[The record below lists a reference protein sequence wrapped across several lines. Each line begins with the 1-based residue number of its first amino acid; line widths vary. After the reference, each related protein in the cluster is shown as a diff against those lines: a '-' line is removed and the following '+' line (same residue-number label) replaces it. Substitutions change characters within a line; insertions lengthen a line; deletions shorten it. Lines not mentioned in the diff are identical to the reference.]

1 MTTPDEATQV
11 GPAHIGQG
19 ATVSHVDESPHVAVT
34 TASVLDEDERRE
46 LERLRNEVATMR
58 AAPAPRRH
66 GIRWKSLAAA
76 VLLVLGCVGVPASVL
91 AIWTHNQVT
100 QTDRFVATVSP
111 VIEDPAVQSAL
122 TNRITT
128 EVLTYVDV
136 QQLANDAIDA
146 IAAQGVRPELVD
158 RLHDLT
164 GPLVSG
170 VTNLVHGKVQQLV
183 ASPQFI
189 AAWNRALQVAHEQA
203 NAVLSGES
211 SAITIKN
218 GMVVLDLNPFIEAAK
233 QQLVTSGFS
242 AAAKIPEV
250 HPTVDLAP
258 ASGLIRA
265 QTAYQMLDAVASWL
279 PWITLLLLAA
289 GVYLARRRRRALLGV
304 GLGVVAGM
312 LVLAVAL
319 LVGRAMLVNAVPEQG
334 VAAAAATYDILVR
347 FLRIA
352 LRTLAVLGLVIA
364 LGAYLV
370 GPAAGAVQIR
380 AALDRGIR
388 ALRPARV
395 AEALAAGPV
404 GPWVHAHRQL
414 LRLAALGLAVLVFIL
429 LDRPTGWDVLL
440 VAIGLV
446 LALAI
451 IEFLDQA
458 PEQAASVETTGA
470 ENLPVPTGGAS
481 RAAEHGS
488 ALPVPA
494 KRE

>member
-1 MTTPDEATQV
+1 
-11 GPAHIGQG
+11 
-19 ATVSHVDESPHVAVT
+19 VSHVDESPHVAVT
-34 TASVLDEDERRE
+34 TSALDQDERGE
-46 LERLRNEVATMR
+46 LERLRREVATLR
-58 AAPAPRRH
+58 TAPAPRRR

-100 QTDRFVATVSP
+100 QTDRFVTTVSP
-111 VIEDPAVQSAL
+111 VIADPAVQSAL
-122 TNRITT
+122 TNRVTT
-128 EVLTYVDV
+128 EVLTYIDV

-164 GPLVSG
+164 GPLVAG
-170 VTNLVHGKVQQLV
+170 VTNLVHEKVQQLV

-189 AAWNRALQVAHEQA
+189 ATWNRALQVAHGQA

-218 GMVVLDLNPFIEAAK
+218 GMVVLDLNPFIESAK
-233 QQLVTSGFS
+233 QQLVTSGFT

-250 HPTVDLAP
+250 HPTIDLAP

-265 QTAYQMLDAVASWL
+265 QTAYQMLDAVAAWL

-319 LVGRAMLVNAVPEQG
+319 LVGRAMLVNTVPEQG

-352 LRTLAVLGLVIA
+352 LRTLAVLGLVVA
-364 LGAYLV
+364 LGAYLA

-380 AALDRGIR
+380 TALNRGIT
-388 ALRPARV
+388 ALRRGRV
-395 AEALAAGPV
+395 ADALAAGPV
-404 GPWVHAHRQL
+404 GPWVHTHLQL

-429 LDRPTGWDVLL
+429 LDQPTGLDVLL
-440 VAIGLV
+440 VAVGLLV
-446 LALAI
+446 ALGI
-451 IEFLDQA
+451 IKFLDQEPDQTA
-458 PEQAASVETTGA
+458 PDDTTA
-470 ENLPVPTGGAS
+470 TENLPVPG
-481 RAAEHGS
+481 
-488 ALPVPA
+488 
-494 KRE
+494 

>member
-1 MTTPDEATQV
+1 
-11 GPAHIGQG
+11 
-19 ATVSHVDESPHVAVT
+19 
-34 TASVLDEDERRE
+34 
-46 LERLRNEVATMR
+46 
-58 AAPAPRRH
+58 
-66 GIRWKSLAAA
+66 
-76 VLLVLGCVGVPASVL
+76 
-91 AIWTHNQVT
+91 
-100 QTDRFVATVSP
+100 
-111 VIEDPAVQSAL
+111 
-122 TNRITT
+122 
-128 EVLTYVDV
+128 
-136 QQLANDAIDA
+136 
-146 IAAQGVRPELVD
+146 VRPEVVD

-164 GPLVSG
+164 GPLVAG

-183 ASPQFI
+183 ASPQFV
-189 AAWNRALQVAHEQA
+189 AAWNRALQVAHDQA

-211 SAITIKN
+211 SAIGIKN

-233 QQLVTSGFS
+233 QQLVASGFT
-242 AAAKIPEV
+242 AAAKIPDV

-258 ASGLIRA
+258 ATGLIRA

-304 GLGVVAGM
+304 GLGVVTGM

-319 LVGRAMLVNAVPEQG
+319 LIGRAMLVNAVPEQG
-334 VAAAAATYDILVR
+334 AAAAAALYDILVR

-380 AALDRGIR
+380 GALGRGIG
-388 ALRPARV
+388 ALRRGRV

-414 LRLAALGLAVLVFIL
+414 LRVAVLGLAVLVFVL

-440 VAIGLV
+440 VAVGLV
-446 LALAI
+446 LALGI
-451 IEFLDQA
+451 IEFLDQPPVPA
-458 PEQAASVETTGA
+458 PPVETIGA
-470 ENLPVPTGGAS
+470 ENLPVPADGAS

-488 ALPVPA
+488 APPVPA
-494 KRE
+494 QRG

>member
-19 ATVSHVDESPHVAVT
+19 ATLSHVDESPHVAVT

-66 GIRWKSLAAA
+66 RIRWKSLAAA

-183 ASPQFI
+183 ASPHFI

-289 GVYLARRRRRALLGV
+289 GVYLARRRPRGPRRAGRV
-304 GLGVVAGM
+304 GAGM

-334 VAAAAATYDILVR
+334 VAAAAAIYDILVR

-364 LGAYLV
+364 LGASLV

-404 GPWVHAHRQL
+404 GPWDHAHRQL

-458 PEQAASVETTGA
+458 TEQAASVETIGA

-494 KRE
+494 KGE